1 MPLQAYEVKNQ
12 KQTKNGPQVFTATV
26 FTAQSATKEKE
37 GSFDSKKKR
46 EGEDPFKQI
55 FHSKM
60 TNMYKSFLDQDSRE
74 QKSGAVTGNQASS
87 YVSSV
92 KNSDRFTLSSPKE
105 DTKREK
111 KKL

>member
-1 MPLQAYEVKNQ
+1 
-12 KQTKNGPQVFTATV
+12 
-26 FTAQSATKEKE
+26 
-37 GSFDSKKKR
+37 
-46 EGEDPFKQI
+46 
-55 FHSKM
+55 M

-74 QKSGAVTGNQASS
+74 NKSGAVTGNHASS